1 MTLLSPS
8 IQKTN
13 AGHSSATRPSSPTAS
28 RNPHHRRQGHG
39 EGFWHWDAQS
49 HSHHDKLD
57 FEIGERHNLPIIDC
71 LNPDGTLNPETA
83 GEEFGGMDRFEA
95 RKATVKKLEEQG
107 DLIETEEHENNVGFS
122 ERADVPIEPRLS
134 DQWFL
139 KYPRIEEAK
148 QAVRNEIIKFHP
160 QRWVKPTST
169 GSTTSRTGVSSPTL
183 VGAPDPVWHKR

>member
-1 MTLLSPS
+1 M
-8 IQKTN
+8 
-13 AGHSSATRPSSPTAS
+13 SAAPPACRD
-28 RNPHHRRQGHG
+28 PHHCRRRHRK
-39 EGFWHWDAQS
+39 GFRYRYAQS
-49 HSHHDKLD
+49 HTYHDKLD

-83 GEEFGGMDRFEA
+83 GEEFGGLDRFDA
-95 RKATVKKLEEQG
+95 RKAIVKKLKEQG

-148 QAVRNEIIKFHP
+148 QAVRDEIIKFHP
-160 QRWVKPTST
+160 QRWVKTYLHWLDNIKDWCI
-169 GSTTSRTGVSSPTL
+169 SRQLWWP
-183 VGAPDPVWHKR
+183 PDPGLAQKGYPDG